1 LRDLSG
7 VLIVDASRIF
17 RVMLAAQLDA
27 HCERVLDAGT
37 VDEARK
43 LLHDVPG
50 IGLVLS
56 ELRLPDGDGL
66 EVLEH
71 VKSLPR
77 PQPHF
82 MLVTEEK
89 PDRVAFRARALGATA
104 CLAKPTSFREIMRA
118 LRRATSGSYAV
129 RAPRRRVRGE
139 ALVLGSRG
147 DGTEPSTQLRWDVR
161 DLSVTGAFFE
171 TRGPVKV
178 GTELDLFLVVDGARV
193 RVEAEVVRIQEPS
206 WAYPGGV
213 GVSFRALRP
222 EARDAIHRI
231 VHGGGPEPG

>member
-1 LRDLSG
+1 MRDLAG

-17 RVMLAAQLDA
+17 RVMLAAQLEP
-27 HCERVLDAGT
+27 HCDRVLDVGT
-37 VDEARK
+37 VREARK
-43 LLHDVPG
+43 LLDDVPG
-50 IGLVLS
+50 TSLVLS
-56 ELRLPDGDGL
+56 EVRLPDGDGL

-71 VKSLPR
+71 VKSLPPPR
-77 PQPHF
+77 PHF

-89 PDRVAFRARALGATA
+89 PGRMAFQARALGATA

-118 LRRATSGSYAV
+118 LRQATSGSYAP

-147 DGTEPSTQLRWDVR
+147 DGAEPASQVRWDLR
-161 DLSVTGAFFE
+161 DLSLTGAFFE
-171 TRGPVKV
+171 TRGPVEV
-178 GTELDLFLVVDGARV
+178 GTDLDLFLVVDDARV

-206 WAYPGGV
+206 WTYPGGI
-213 GVSFRALRP
+213 GVSFGRLRP

-231 VHGGGPEPG
+231 VHGGGREID